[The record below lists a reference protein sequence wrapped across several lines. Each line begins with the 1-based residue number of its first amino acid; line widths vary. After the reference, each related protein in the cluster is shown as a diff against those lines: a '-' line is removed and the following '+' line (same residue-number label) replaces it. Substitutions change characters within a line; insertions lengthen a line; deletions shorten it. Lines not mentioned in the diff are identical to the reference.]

1 MNAHGKL
8 LVLALLAVG
17 SSFLLPTRG
26 SAEVRAWEGSLTIP
40 TYPWEDDVNPKFW
53 ALEGPAKL
61 STTVKGSITYP
72 YTMQDHLSRT
82 KVDRRYKALFLEN
95 EYLKVTCLPELGGRI
110 HSVLDKTEG
119 KEMFHLSTV
128 IKPGMIAMRGAWIS
142 GGIEWN
148 SGPHGHTVT
157 IVSPVDAL
165 VGKNPGGSAFLEVS
179 NQEKIFRTRW
189 TVRVTLRPGKAYL
202 EESIRIFNPTDG
214 MHPYYFWN
222 CTAFPNQPGTRF
234 IYPMSLGTDHYGR
247 EFFKWPVH
255 EGRDLSWLKNHETW
269 GSIFSVDCSYDFFG
283 GYEIDADR
291 GIVQVA
297 DHHVLPGKK
306 AWTWGTWDFGLVSQ
320 SNLTDDDG
328 PYIEVQSGPLPTQSD
343 YGILAPH
350 EQVAWQEWWYPV
362 HGLGDGFEFATKD
375 LAFQSTRN
383 DGKLCLRMIATGKF
397 PGATCSLTADGGSP
411 VRRSV
416 DLSPSEACEVTLAEA
431 GQTPVHVSVV
441 TKEGTELASFT
452 TPLPIPE
459 VSPPDP
465 SKFVEKPDEELSAE
479 QKYLKGRKFD
489 RATDRLNARKYYE
502 LALADDHGHILS
514 QRALAVLDLEAGLYQ
529 DAMAHLKPVLDRDG
543 DDGLAWYFLGVCQLR
558 SEDAEQAVA
567 SGFRAAGCFGTAS
580 IGQDLAGRALMRLGE
595 REKAA
600 EAFGEAVRT
609 NPDDNAAKDHLM
621 LALYAT
627 GQKDSATKQ
636 AKAAVVRRPT
646 DLVPRALLALH
657 SEDAMKRFVRET
669 RAFVG
674 EDEFE
679 LLETAVVFADLGLFQ
694 EAATIVR
701 AACVEAVPEN
711 ERGPLAMYYLAY
723 LVSRGGGEQKARGYL
738 RQAAKTYRDFV
749 FPSRAE
755 AVDVLSYA
763 VRTNPSDAY
772 AHLHLGNLF
781 GNFGRLDEATSHWE
795 KAAELDSSL
804 SMPLRNLGLAV
815 STRENDLAK
824 AAAYYRKA
832 ITARPNDQA
841 LHRDLAEILVAD
853 GKRPEAIQT
862 LASMQFEGQ
871 RRSDITIMLAEAY
884 VAEERHTDAID
895 LLESTPYFVNWEGQD
910 VTRVLFAEAHLA
922 RGQNRFDNGEFKAAL
937 EDFAAA
943 LTYPENLGVGR
954 SNEPQEA
961 RAEYWIGKSL
971 KALGRLEEAR
981 AAWEKGAAGCKGSD
995 EQNKHR
1001 QLCKDAL
1008 ESLGQ

>member
-1 MNAHGKL
+1 MNARSRL
-8 LVLALLAVG
+8 LLLALVALG
-17 SSFLLPTRG
+17 TSFFLPAR
-26 SAEVRAWEGSLTIP
+26 SWAEVRAWEGSLTIP

-53 ALEGPAKL
+53 ALEGPARL

-82 KVDRRYKALFLEN
+82 KVDRSYKALFLEN

-157 IVSPVDAL
+157 VVSPVDAL
-165 VGKNPGGSAFLEVS
+165 VGKNPDGSGFLEVS

-202 EESIRIFNPTDG
+202 EENFRIFNPTDG

-222 CTAFPNQPGTRF
+222 CTAFPNLPGTRF
-234 IYPMSLGTDHYGR
+234 IYPMTLATDHHGR
-247 EFFKWPVH
+247 EFFNWPVH

-269 GSIFSVDCSYDFFG
+269 TSIFSVDCSCDFFG
-283 GYEIDADR
+283 GYDVEANR

-306 AWTWGTWDFGLVSQ
+306 AWTWGNWDFGLASQ
-320 SNLTDDDG
+320 KNLTDDDG

-375 LAFQSTRN
+375 LAVQSAR
-383 DGKLCLRMIATGKF
+383 DHGDLCLRMIATGTF
-397 PGATCSLTADGGSP
+397 PEAMCCLTAHGSSP
-411 VRRSV
+411 VRRPV
-416 DLSPSEACEVTLAEA
+416 DLTPSEACELTLADV
-431 GQTPVHVSVV
+431 GQSPVHVNVV
-441 TKEGTELASFT
+441 AKDGTELASFT
-452 TPLPIPE
+452 TPLPIPK

-465 SKFVEKPDEELSAE
+465 SKFVEKPDEQLSVE

-502 LALADDHGHILS
+502 LALADDPGHILS
-514 QRALAVLDLEAGLYQ
+514 LRALGVLDLEAGLYQ
-529 DAMAHLKPVLDRDG
+529 GAISRLKSVLDRDG
-543 DDGLAWYFLGVCQLR
+543 DDGLAWYFLGVCQLC

-567 SGFRAAGCFGTAS
+567 SGYRAVRCFGTLS
-580 IGQDLAGRALMRLGE
+580 IGHDLAGRAHMRLGQYE
-595 REKAA
+595 TAT
-600 EAFGEAVRT
+600 EAFAKAVRT
-609 NPDDNAAKDHLM
+609 APDDTAAQDHLM

-627 GQKDSATKQ
+627 GQKESATKQ
-636 AKAAVVRRPT
+636 ANEAVVRRPV
-646 DLVPRALLALH
+646 DLVPRALLALQG
-657 SEDAMKRFVRET
+657 EETMKQFVRQT

-679 LLETAVVFADLGLFQ
+679 LLETALVFADLGLFD
-694 EAATIVR
+694 EAARIVR
-701 AACVEAVPEN
+701 VACVEAVAED
-711 ERGPLAMYYLAY
+711 EQGPLALYYLAY
-723 LVSRGGGEQKARGYL
+723 FASRGGDEKAARGCL
-738 RQAAKTYRDFV
+738 RQAGKTYRDFV
-749 FPSRAE
+749 FPSRTG

-772 AHLHLGNLF
+772 AYLHLGNLY
-781 GNFGRLDEATSHWE
+781 GNLGRLDEATSHWE
-795 KAAELDSSL
+795 KAVRLDSSL
-804 SMPLRNLGLAV
+804 SVPLRNLGLTV

-824 AAAYYRKA
+824 AATYYRKA
-832 ITARPNDQA
+832 IAARPEDQT
-841 LHRDLAEILVAD
+841 LYRDLAEILVAD
-853 GKRPEAIQT
+853 GKRPEAIQVIE
-862 LASMQFEGQ
+862 SMQFEGQ

-884 VAEERHTDAID
+884 VAEERYTDAID
-895 LLESTPYFVNWEGQD
+895 LLESTPYFVNWEGQGI
-910 VTRVLFAEAHLA
+910 TRVLFAKAHLA
-922 RGQNRFDNGEFKAAL
+922 RGQQRFDNGEFKAAL

-954 SNEPQEA
+954 SNRPQEA
-961 RAEYWIGKSL
+961 RTEYWRGKAL
-971 KALGRLEEAR
+971 KALGRLDEAR
-981 AAWEKGAAGCKGSD
+981 SAWKKGATGHEGSD

-1001 QLCKDAL
+1001 QLCKEAL
-1008 ESLGQ
+1008 GGLDH